1 LRLFQE
7 KYITHQVQT
16 VVFDEV
22 DMTLDLG
29 FFNHI
34 NQLMSIIDYPQLQ
47 KIACSATTHDSLANQ
62 LKKYF
67 ANTKVISE
75 TNTIWSNQLVSHN
88 LVYTS
93 DFVNPNK
100 TLLGLLKIIKPF
112 CCLIFANTIKDS
124 QMLYELLIQNQYN
137 ACLINKD
144 ISSRER
150 KRLFNEINKSKYQY
164 VVCTD
169 LLSRGVD
176 IVAIDT
182 VINYGLPNDDIW
194 YMHRIGRTGRN
205 NKPGTSY
212 TIYTQNIDNII
223 NRLSHKKIN

>member
-1 LRLFQE
+1 
-7 KYITHQVQT
+7 
-16 VVFDEV
+16 
-22 DMTLDLG
+22 
-29 FFNHI
+29 
-34 NQLMSIIDYPQLQ
+34 
-47 KIACSATTHDSLANQ
+47 
-62 LKKYF
+62 
-67 ANTKVISE
+67 
-75 TNTIWSNQLVSHN
+75 
-88 LVYTS
+88 
-93 DFVNPNK
+93 
-100 TLLGLLKIIKPF
+100 
-112 CCLIFANTIKDS
+112 
-124 QMLYELLIQNQYN
+124 MLYELLIQNQYN

-212 TIYTQNIDNII
+212 TIYMQNIDNII